1 MDEQKRTK
9 LLAAGLGAVVAVY
22 FGQSVVS
29 SWVMGPIRDLERKV
43 ASAESQA
50 EKLADDEIQLNVAQR
65 NLKDWK
71 QISLPGDI
79 DTAQRLYREWV
90 FDLARQ
96 CGFSGSGFEVVP
108 GARSAQKEFS
118 TVTVEVKKAEVDLQ
132 GLARFLYLFDQSA
145 LLQRISGVKIDS
157 PGATGNPRLN
167 VTLTAEGM
175 SVAGT
180 DNRSELL
187 PRTQLVGAVDE
198 KAALLKVV
206 PNEQFPVQAEGFEP
220 FLVRLDRELVQ
231 VTEVSEAGWKIERG
245 FAGTRPAAHIDQSTV
260 ELFPVLWDRS
270 KRRIEDFQALVQ
282 ASPFVLPAAPKTFSP
297 RVAGV
302 SDKTIRPGEAVSL
315 TAKLDN
321 ADPELGTAAFALE
334 DAAEGMAIDAAT
346 GQFTWTPAEALA
358 PGKYSAVVAAVQS
371 GNPAQKISSKLT
383 ITIQEQNAAPKIS
396 LQQAAVVVLGREF
409 SAQASATDDGP
420 ADSLKYSLG
429 GGAPEGL
436 GIDARTGLLKWTPA
450 RSFTPGKYDVTV
462 NVTDGGRDSKS
473 ATAKISLDVQDD
485 FAAMTTL
492 TGTVSRDGTWFAWLR
507 NRATGVTLKMKAGET
522 VRISEIAAEITEIT
536 ARYVRL
542 KDAAGIWKLALG
554 GALRDRV
561 LETPAEPQPV
571 AVEAVPSAEGAAPA
585 TAPESPAAAP
595 GATPETPAPVPT
607 EAPAPEV
614 PPAEP
619 APAEPAPATPPTPGP
634 GAEPAPQPAAEP
646 QPASEP
652 TPASEPAPA
661 APATGAAVIN

>member
-9 LLAAGLGAVVAVY
+9 LLAAGLGTVVAVY

-118 TVTVEVKKAEVDLQ
+118 TVSVEVKKAEVDLQ
-132 GLARFLYLFDQSA
+132 GLARFLHLFDQSA

-157 PGATGNPRLN
+157 PGATGNPRLS

-175 SVAGT
+175 SVTGT
-180 DNRSELL
+180 DNRAELL
-187 PRTQLVGAVDE
+187 PRTQLTGAIDE
-198 KAALLKVV
+198 KALLLKAVAS
-206 PNEQFPVQAEGFEP
+206 EQFPADAEGFEP
-220 FLVRLDRELVQ
+220 FLVRLDRELVR

-245 FAGTRPAAHIDQSTV
+245 FAGTKPAAHVDKSIV

-270 KRRIEDFQALVQ
+270 TRRIEDFQALVQ
-282 ASPFVLPAAPKTFSP
+282 ASPFVLPAAPKTYSP

-302 SDKTIRPGEAVSL
+302 SDKTIRPGESVSL

-321 ADPELGTAAFALE
+321 ADPELGAAAFALE

-346 GQFTWTPAEALA
+346 GQFTWMPAEALA

-420 ADSLKYSLG
+420 LDSLKYSLG

-462 NVTDGGRDSKS
+462 NVTDGGREAKS

-542 KDAAGIWKLALG
+542 KDSAGIWKLALG

-561 LETPAEPQPV
+561 LETPAEPQP
-571 AVEAVPSAEGAAPA
+571 EAGESVPSAEGALPA
-585 TAPESPAAAP
+585 TAPAAP
-595 GATPETPAPVPT
+595 GATPETPAPVPA
-607 EAPAPEV
+607 EAPAAAV

-619 APAEPAPATPPTPGP
+619 APATPAPATSPTPDS
-634 GAEPAPQPAAEP
+634 GAEPVPQPAADP
-646 QPASEP
+646 PPASEP
-652 TPASEPAPA
+652 TPTAPT
-661 APATGAAVIN
+661 TGATVSS

>member
-1 MDEQKRTK
+1 MC
-9 LLAAGLGAVVAVY
+9 
-22 FGQSVVS
+22 S
-29 SWVMGPIRDLERKV
+29 SDLRD
-43 ASAESQA
+43 A
-50 EKLADDEIQLNVAQR
+50 
-65 NLKDWK
+65 
-71 QISLPGDI
+71 
-79 DTAQRLYREWV
+79 
-90 FDLARQ
+90 
-96 CGFSGSGFEVVP
+96 
-108 GARSAQKEFS
+108 
-118 TVTVEVKKAEVDLQ
+118 
-132 GLARFLYLFDQSA
+132 
-145 LLQRISGVKIDS
+145 
-157 PGATGNPRLN
+157 
-167 VTLTAEGM
+167 
-175 SVAGT
+175 
-180 DNRSELL
+180 
-187 PRTQLVGAVDE
+187 
-198 KAALLKVV
+198 
-206 PNEQFPVQAEGFEP
+206 
-220 FLVRLDRELVQ
+220 
-231 VTEVSEAGWKIERG
+231 
-245 FAGTRPAAHIDQSTV
+245 
-260 ELFPVLWDRS
+260 
-270 KRRIEDFQALVQ
+270 
-282 ASPFVLPAAPKTFSP
+282 
-297 RVAGV
+297 
-302 SDKTIRPGEAVSL
+302 
-315 TAKLDN
+315 
-321 ADPELGTAAFALE
+321 
-334 DAAEGMAIDAAT
+334 
-346 GQFTWTPAEALA
+346 
-358 PGKYSAVVAAVQS
+358 
-371 GNPAQKISSKLT
+371 
-383 ITIQEQNAAPKIS
+383 
-396 LQQAAVVVLGREF
+396 
-409 SAQASATDDGP
+409 
-420 ADSLKYSLG
+420 
-429 GGAPEGL
+429 
-436 GIDARTGLLKWTPA
+436 
-450 RSFTPGKYDVTV
+450 
-462 NVTDGGRDSKS
+462 KS